1 MNITLDKTVDC
12 YEVIVAGGGP
22 AGCTAAVA
30 AARQGVKVLLIESSN
45 CLGGMGTI
53 GMVPS
58 FAPFTDKEE
67 LVSRGIAEE
76 IITEYKKR
84 IGKKSDEWDWLP
96 ISYEDMKTVYD
107 EIVTQSGANVIFN
120 SNVCY
125 VKTCKDKIDYI
136 AVSNKAGL
144 TAYKAK
150 VFIDCTGDADIA
162 AFSKVPLVYGDENG
176 TVQPSS
182 LCFAITGIDVD
193 DMDYWRVHAGPK
205 SVWKE
210 KGDNPKY
217 PLIDIDHFVIN
228 RIDRHTL
235 GINAGHLDVRN
246 IADVNEVSRNIIKGR
261 EIARQYLAAL
271 KEYMPETFKY
281 AYLISTAAAL
291 GVRESRR
298 IVGEYTLTVDD
309 YLARRSFDDEIARN
323 CYFIDCHAIGD
334 DRDSSGHSR
343 SVALTEYGAGES
355 HGIPWR
361 CLVPKGIDNLL
372 VAGRTISTD
381 RAVLASVR
389 VMPVCMTLGEAAGV
403 GAATAVKLG
412 IGIHS
417 VDANDIRK
425 ILKQNGAYII

>member
-1 MNITLDKTVDC
+1 M
-12 YEVIVAGGGP
+12 
-22 AGCTAAVA
+22 
-30 AARQGVKVLLIESSN
+30 S
-45 CLGGMGTI
+45 TI

-58 FAPFTDKEE
+58 FAPFTDKEK
-67 LVSRGIAEE
+67 LISRSIAEE

-84 IGKKSDEWDWLP
+84 IGKKEDEWDWLP
-96 ISYEDMKTVYD
+96 ISYEDMKIVYD
-107 EIVTQSGANVIFN
+107 EIVTESGADVIFN

-125 VKTCKDKIDYI
+125 VQTNGDKIEYI
-136 AVSNKAGL
+136 VVSNKAGL

-162 AFSKVPLVYGDENG
+162 AFAKVPLVYGDEKG

-193 DMDYWRVHAGPK
+193 NMDYWRVHAGPN
-205 SVWKE
+205 SIWKE

-228 RIDRHTL
+228 RIDSHTL

-246 IADVNEVSRNIIKGR
+246 IADVKEVSKNIIKGR
-261 EIARQYLAAL
+261 EAARQYLAAL
-271 KEYMPETFKY
+271 KEYMPETFKD
-281 AYLISTAAAL
+281 AYLISTAPAL

-298 IVGEYTLTVDD
+298 IIGEYTLTVED

-323 CYFIDCHAIGD
+323 CYFIDCHSIGD
-334 DRDSSGHSR
+334 DRDSSGHSV
-343 SVALTEYGAGES
+343 SVPLTEYGAGES

-361 CLVPKGIDNLL
+361 CLVPKGVDNLL

-381 RAVLASVR
+381 RAVQASVR
-389 VMPVCMTLGEAAGV
+389 VMPVCMTMGEAAGI
-403 GAATAVKLG
+403 GAATAVKSG

-417 VDANDIRK
+417 VDANNVRK
-425 ILKQNGAYII
+425 VLKENGAFIM